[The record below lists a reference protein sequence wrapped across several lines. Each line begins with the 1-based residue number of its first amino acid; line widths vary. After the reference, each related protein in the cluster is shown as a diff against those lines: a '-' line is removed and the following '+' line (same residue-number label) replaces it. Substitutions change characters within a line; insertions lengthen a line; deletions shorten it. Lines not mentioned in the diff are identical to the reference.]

1 MLRIM
6 SQEDGQAQ
14 VGAGYW
20 DAVVDELE
28 SHNLIERDARLGSIH
43 ATGAPGRIDVDLGR
57 RECEE
62 FAAQLDERHIPSWPA
77 RTPHGPNGSRCGSS
91 RCGSRKY

>member
-57 RECEE
+57 REWGGPYRRHAGMGGTRTRRTRGLTPGLRDWTGALT
-62 FAAQLDERHIPSWPA
+62 AASW
-77 RTPHGPNGSRCGSS
+77 
-91 RCGSRKY
+91 